1 MRRVLLFL
9 FVFAF
14 CSGPLLS
21 ADEQLI
27 DPDQAPTHIG
37 QSVTVSGLVVAVFMS
52 KAGNVFINFGDKYP
66 HQTFTGW
73 VPAGT
78 PLASDPSLEQLISA
92 APVRRI
98 SGTYLFLAGQG
109 KWYRLSGWGG
119 APAGYS
125 DSIEGRLPQVSRP
138 KPVQT

>member
-73 VPAGT
+73 VPEGT
-78 PLASDPSLEQLISA
+78 PLASDPSLEQLEDKTIK
-92 APVRRI
+92 I
-98 SGTYLFLAGQG
+98 TGTIKIYRG
-109 KWYRLSGWGG
+109 KPEIKITSK
-119 APAGYS
+119 
-125 DSIEGRLPQVSRP
+125 DQIVSE
-138 KPVQT
+138 